1 MNIYLITRTDQV
13 NYDEHIAHVI
23 VAANA
28 EQAREI
34 AKDNVRGILE
44 GICGENPIVW
54 DNADID
60 VLGIALQS
68 EPGIILSETLDG

>member
-1 MNIYLITRTDQV
+1 MNIYLITRTDRAS
-13 NYDEHIAHVI
+13 YDEHTAHVI
-23 VAANA
+23 VAANP

-34 AKDNVRGILE
+34 AKDNVRGVFNE
-44 GICGENPIVW
+44 VCRENPIVW

-68 EPGIILSETLDG
+68 EPGIILSQTLDG